1 MRINEAT
8 ITLGEAKAILGQ
20 CTNEFTA
27 REFSRAAAQHF
38 GDTQDQEQHFQCL
51 IILNKLVKKGIIK
64 ERLNPTPTKHRI
76 ESEKS
81 NQNDIALN
89 PTYHTLLNS

>member
-1 MRINEAT
+1 MTINEST
-8 ITLGEAKAILGQ
+8 ITLGQAKAIL
-20 CTNEFTA
+20 NEVQTVFTA
-27 REFSRAAAQHF
+27 KDFSREAAKYF

-51 IILNKLVKKGIIK
+51 IILNKLVKKGLLK
-64 ERLNPTPTKHRI
+64 ERINPTQTKHRI

-89 PTYHTLLNS
+89 PIYIKCHE